1 MATKTKYFDGK
12 RYTLRKEGLSKS
24 DAKFWK
30 DNYLNQGYR
39 VRVVPGTAFTDKYR
53 YNVYVR

>member
-1 MATKTKYFDGK
+1 MVKKTRYFNGK
-12 RYTLRKEGLSKS
+12 RYGLVKEGLSKS

-39 VRVVPGTAFTDKYR
+39 VRVVRGTAFTDKYK
-53 YNVYVR
+53 YNIYRR